1 MKGIKVE
8 VKGKEYVL
16 GFQNRES
23 VRRAEGLGV
32 NILNP
37 DKIATFSDNLFYAAM
52 LDKQPKTTKPV
63 CEDVIQGII
72 DEHGINYYNEVV
84 LKLSEL
90 MRLFYGDQ
98 ADKRQKK
105 IELVEM

>member
-16 GFQNRES
+16 GFKNRES

-37 DKIATFSDNLFYAAM
+37 DKIATFSDNLFYAAI
-52 LDKQPKTTKPV
+52 LDKQPNTSRAA
-63 CEDVIQGII
+63 CEDIIQGVI
-72 DEHGINYYNEVV
+72 DEYGVNYYNDVV
-84 LKLSEL
+84 LQLTEL
-90 MRLFYGDQ
+90 LRLFYGNQ
-98 ADKRQKK
+98 EEKNKKK

>member
-8 VKGKEYVL
+8 IKGKEYVL
-16 GFQNRES
+16 GFKNRES

-37 DKIATFSDNLFYAAM
+37 DKIATFSDNLFYASLM
-52 LDKQPKTTKPV
+52 DKQPNTTRAV
-63 CEDVIQGII
+63 CEDIIQGII
-72 DEHGINYYNEVV
+72 DEYGINYYNDIV
-84 LKLSEL
+84 LKLTEL

-98 ADKRQKK
+98 ADKREKK
-105 IELVEM
+105 IDLVEM